1 MVTILFTAV
10 FRHRRALMDIAYWI
24 IAALLAVFYVYAGGK
39 KVAQSQEQLQPMMG
53 WVDRV
58 PMPLV
63 RTIGVL
69 EILGALGLILPP
81 LTGIAPALAMASAI
95 GLALIQVGGIAVH
108 LSRGE
113 AKVIGLNIALLALAI
128 AAAWLGTT
136 WV

>member
-1 MVTILFTAV
+1 MEL
-10 FRHRRALMDIAYWI
+10 AYWI
-24 IAALLAVFYVYAGGK
+24 IAGLLAVFYLYAGGK

-69 EILGALGLILPP
+69 EVLGAIGLILPP
-81 LTGIAPALAMASAI
+81 LTGIAPGLAVAAAI
-95 GLALIQVGGIAVH
+95 GLVLIQIGGIAVH

-113 AKVIGLNIALLALAI
+113 ARLIGLNIGLLA
-128 AAAWLGTT
+128 AAAVTVWLGTT
-136 WV
+136 WL

>member
-1 MVTILFTAV
+1 
-10 FRHRRALMDIAYWI
+10 MDIAYWI
-24 IAALLAVFYVYAGGK
+24 LAALLAAFYLYAGGK
-39 KVAQSQEQLQPMMG
+39 KLVQSRERLQPMMG

-69 EILGALGLILPP
+69 EVLGAVGLVLPR
-81 LTGIAPALAMASAI
+81 LTGVAPWLSVAAAV

-113 AKVIGLNIALLALAI
+113 ARLIGLNIALLVAAVAVAL
-128 AAAWLGTT
+128 L
-136 WV
+136 